1 MNKVIY
7 NDWSKLNTCTSS
19 YQIFCK
25 KDAIGR
31 KFFVC
36 KCDIIIFNVKTIAL
50 DIYTIQKI
58 KDKFKITLSIDEVR
72 GRNEKCI
79 LAFLEL
85 FDRLK
90 NRSNKWYPVQ
100 TKNLVSFYAGFFINF
115 MKN

>member
-1 MNKVIY
+1 MIY
-7 NDWSKLNTCTSS
+7 NNWSKLNTCTSS

-36 KCDIIIFNVKTIAL
+36 KCDVTIFHIVTITL
-50 DIYTIQKI
+50 NTYVIQKI
-58 KDKFKITLSIDEVR
+58 KDKFKITLGIDEVR

-90 NRSNKWYPVQ
+90 NRSSNKMI
-100 TKNLVSFYAGFFINF
+100 SGSD
-115 MKN
+115 

>member
-7 NDWSKLNTCTSS
+7 DYCSKLNTCTSS

-36 KCDIIIFNVKTIAL
+36 KCDVIVFHIITIKL
-50 DIYTIQKI
+50 NTYVVQKI
-58 KDKFKITLSIDEVR
+58 NDNFTITFGIDEVR

-90 NRSNKWYPVQ
+90 NRSNKMI
-100 TKNLVSFYAGFFINF
+100 SGSD
-115 MKN
+115 

>member
-1 MNKVIY
+1 MIY

-36 KCDIIIFNVKTIAL
+36 KCDVTIFHIVTITL
-50 DIYTIQKI
+50 NTYVIQKI
-58 KDKFKITLSIDEVR
+58 KDKFKITFGIDEVR

-85 FDRLK
+85 FDKLK
-90 NRSNKWYPVQ
+90 KIEVIKWYLVQ
-100 TKNLVSFYAGFFINF
+100 TKNLVSYAGFFINF